1 MDRKCKLVAGCFS
14 SNIDINKASG
24 KKYGITSTRVYT
36 NWQTLVE
43 KEAKRIDAVVIL
55 TPTGTHFEI
64 VLRCIEIG
72 LPVICEKALTSSSK
86 HALAISEELKRKKG
100 FLAVTYNY
108 SGYPMV
114 REFRAMIEDGVLGKV
129 LYFHAEIPQET
140 YLRLDE
146 KGNCLPI
153 QSWRLE
159 DGKIPIIY
167 LDLCVHLHH
176 LIHYLVGE
184 TPLRVTTDQRK
195 LSTLNVVDHVTSLC
209 NYKSDVTGTMTFGKA
224 LIGYGNGLR
233 VKIYGDL
240 ASAEWS
246 QEDPEKIQFCS
257 NADHIKIIKKGPYT
271 KIANLRRYNRFKH
284 GHPSGFIEAFANLYT
299 DIAEQLLNHDNPS
312 FKNTDVFGVEHAIE
326 GLKLI
331 EGMVASSSKEA
342 WVNIN

>member
-14 SNIDINKASG
+14 SNIDINKDSG
-24 KKYGITSTRVYT
+24 KKYGIASTRVYN
-36 NWQTLVE
+36 NWQELVE
-43 KEAKRIDAVVIL
+43 KEANRIDAVVIL
-55 TPTGTHFEI
+55 TPTDSHYKI

-72 LPVICEKALTSSSK
+72 LPVICEKALASSSK
-86 HALAISEELKRKKG
+86 DALVISEKLKRKKG

-114 REFRAMIEDGVLGKV
+114 REFRAMIEDGALGKV
-129 LYFHAEIPQET
+129 LYFHAEMPQET

-146 KGNCLPI
+146 KGNNIPI
-153 QSWRLE
+153 QSWRLQ
-159 DGKIPIIY
+159 DGKIPTIY

-176 LIHYLVGE
+176 LIHYLISK
-184 TPLRVTTDQRK
+184 TPLQVIADHRM
-195 LSTLNVVDHVTSLC
+195 LSPHNVVDHVTSLC
-209 NYKSDVTGTMTFGKA
+209 KYKNDVTGTMTFGKS

-240 ASAEWS
+240 ASAEWI

-257 NADHIKIIKKGPYT
+257 NADHTKIIKKGPYT

-284 GHPSGFIEAFANLYT
+284 GHPSGFIEAFANLYV
-299 DIAEQLLNHDNPS
+299 DIAELLLKHDNTS
-312 FKNTDVFGVEHAIE
+312 FKHSDVFGVDHAIE